1 MGREKYIVLENKEY
15 AFVLNTLYQ
24 VFQEFEH
31 QYTLIKNSDGFSLC
45 SENRD
50 WSEVMQIQLDV
61 AHRMDYAVLEGENY
75 LYCLFHIGGDETDPL
90 LRIILNTMDELNM
103 PYIMENL

>member
-1 MGREKYIVLENKEY
+1 
-15 AFVLNTLYQ
+15 
-24 VFQEFEH
+24 
-31 QYTLIKNSDGFSLC
+31 
-45 SENRD
+45 
-50 WSEVMQIQLDV
+50 MQIKLDV

-90 LRIILNTMDELNM
+90 LRSILNTMDELNM